1 MKEFKSKVDDKAT
14 LCKQTCSILLYRCLN
29 NQQQPTTTTR
39 EQAMVENQGVGPR
52 KTMDKIKSKKWCVLS
67 RHLFGLQEL
76 KDSLYLSD
84 Q

>member
-1 MKEFKSKVDDKAT
+1 MMQ
-14 LCKQTCSILLYRCLN
+14 QTSDN
-29 NQQQPTTTTR
+29 G
-39 EQAMVENQGVGPR
+39 NQGVGPR
-52 KTMDKIKSKKWCVLS
+52 KTMDKIKKEKSKKWCVLS